1 MAKAILNFGVVCV
14 SSSRFEGIFIILG
27 QGGRFEEGF
36 VNLLHKSFRS

>member
-1 MAKAILNFGVVCV
+1 MAKAILNFRVVCV

-27 QGGRFEEGF
+27 QGGGFEEGF